1 MVFFECNRKIL
12 WFFGQLALRGRMLR
26 EGPMDEGCK
35 QRGSST
41 IFVKIKIF
49 LSAIRARSASG
60 IRNAPT
66 VRWGESSKET
76 RNFKRKKQSLCDQS
90 SSMINPSDQSRVIK
104 PSGRLLGLARCDGS
118 SLVLPN
124 ILLTPQHLSI

>member
-1 MVFFECNRKIL
+1 MVFLEFNRKIL

-41 IFVKIKIF
+41 IFVRIKIF

-66 VRWGESSKET
+66 VRWGEKFQRNKKFQEEET
-76 RNFKRKKQSLCDQS
+76 ITL
-90 SSMINPSDQSRVIK
+90 
-104 PSGRLLGLARCDGS
+104 
-118 SLVLPN
+118 
-124 ILLTPQHLSI
+124 